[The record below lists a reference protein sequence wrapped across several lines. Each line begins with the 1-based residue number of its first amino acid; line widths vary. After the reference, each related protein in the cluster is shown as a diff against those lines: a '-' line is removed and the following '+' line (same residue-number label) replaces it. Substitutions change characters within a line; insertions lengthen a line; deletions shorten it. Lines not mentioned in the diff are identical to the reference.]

1 MKILLSNDDG
11 VFSSGMRALATELN
25 RHHDIYVSA
34 PDRERSAVSRAMT
47 LNEPLRAHK
56 THIEGL
62 PDVPAYAVSG
72 TPVDCVRL
80 ALGNLY
86 SAPDI
91 VVSGINHGPN
101 LGTDVLYSG
110 TVAAAHEAALLGY
123 QAIAISSLSYPGE
136 FMETAARIAA
146 VAVDYLAAH
155 PLAFGMVLNI
165 NVPALPFEAL
175 KGIKVTPL
183 AIEQYAL
190 EYVERKDPFGR
201 TYYWCPRGCTTCSE
215 GQDVD
220 DRWARE
226 GFVTL
231 TPITYDLTQYS
242 RVGEMDS
249 HDISWLGE
257 AQTRRSI

>member
-1 MKILLSNDDG
+1 MKLLISNDDG
-11 VFSSGMRALATELN
+11 VFAGGIRALATELN
-25 RHHDIYVSA
+25 KQHTINISA

-56 THIEGL
+56 THVEGL
-62 PDVPAYAVSG
+62 PDVPAFAVSG

-80 ALGNLY
+80 ALGNLF
-86 SAPDI
+86 SPPDI

-123 QAIAISSLSYPGE
+123 QAIAISCLSYQGE
-136 FMETAARIAA
+136 HMDTAARIAA
-146 VAVDYLAAH
+146 YAVDYLKDH
-155 PLAFGMVLNI
+155 PLSFGMVLNI
-165 NVPALPFEAL
+165 NVPALPFEEL

-190 EYVERKDPFGR
+190 EYVERQDPFGR
-201 TYYWCPRGCTTCSE
+201 TYYWCPRGCNTCSD
-215 GQDVD
+215 GMDVD

-226 GFVTL
+226 GYVTL

-242 RVGEMDS
+242 RVEEMDS
-249 HDISWLGE
+249 HDIRWLG
-257 AQTRRSI
+257 

>member
-1 MKILLSNDDG
+1 MKLLISNDDG
-11 VFSSGMRALATELN
+11 VFASGIRALATELN
-25 RHHDIYVSA
+25 KHHEIYVSA

-47 LNEPLRAHK
+47 LAEPLRAKK
-56 THIEGL
+56 TQIEGL

-80 ALGNLY
+80 ALGNLFP
-86 SAPDI
+86 APDI

-123 QAIAISSLSYPGE
+123 QAIAVSCMSHKAEHI
-136 FMETAARIAA
+136 ETAARIAA
-146 VAVDYLAAH
+146 FAVEYVQQH
-155 PLAFGMVLNI
+155 PLSFGTVLNV
-165 NVPALPFEAL
+165 NVPAVPFEEL

-183 AIEQYAL
+183 AIEEYAL
-190 EYVERKDPFGR
+190 EYIERKDPFGR
-201 TYYWCPRGCTTCSE
+201 PYYWTPRGCITCSE
-215 GQDVD
+215 GKDVD

-226 GFVTL
+226 GYVTL

-242 RVGEMDS
+242 RIQEMDATDL
-249 HDISWLGE
+249 HWID
-257 AQTRRSI
+257 

>member
-1 MKILLSNDDG
+1 MKLLLSNDDG
-11 VFSSGMRALATELN
+11 VFAAGIRSLAHELN
-25 RHHDIYVSA
+25 KGHEIYISA

-47 LNEPLRAHK
+47 LIEPLRAQK

-62 PDVPAYAVSG
+62 PNVPAYAVSG

-80 ALGNLY
+80 ALGNLFP
-86 SAPDI
+86 APDI

-123 QAIAISSLSYPGE
+123 QAIAVSCLSYAGE
-136 FMETAARIAA
+136 HMDTAARIAA
-146 VAVDYLAAH
+146 LAVEYIEKH
-155 PLAFGMVLNI
+155 PLSFGTVLNV
-165 NVPALPFEAL
+165 NVPALPFEQL
-175 KGIKVTPL
+175 KGIKVTQL

-190 EYVERKDPFGR
+190 EYVEREDPFGR
-201 TYYWCPRGCTTCSE
+201 TYYWCPRGCTTCSD
-215 GQDVD
+215 GMDVD

-226 GFVTL
+226 GYATL

-242 RVGEMDS
+242 RMEDMAQQDIHWIDS
-249 HDISWLGE
+249 KK
-257 AQTRRSI
+257 